1 VQPPVFQMCIYNGL
15 LVQELLTAVLQGN
28 FYEWHIWKHRNVQIL
43 DNGTPNIRSRKHLF
57 RREIILHS
65 FSCAKSLEL
74 S

>member
-57 RREIILHS
+57 
-65 FSCAKSLEL
+65 
-74 S
+74 